1 MSGCGSGEE
10 KALCELD
17 LRRSELLVG
26 EKKGDWREDEKDFL
40 IEGGAIQRGG
50 HGVILERL

>member
-1 MSGCGSGEE
+1 MRRPSSSVERGLIGLE
-10 KALCELD
+10 

-50 HGVILERL
+50 HGVILERV